1 MPYFTFLY
9 GDLHAHMI
17 SMPMQFLI
25 ILFLLHEVLY
35 AGRQDRRRWIGALLL
50 AVGAIAVGMLRGI
63 NTWDWPTYLLLSVL
77 GLGYAW
83 WLRWRSFSR
92 ASLVAMFLYIGGFLA
107 LSVWL
112 SRPYT
117 RWYAAIYSSAS
128 PWDGTK
134 TPIWAYWLI
143 HGHFL
148 FLLVSLCLWET
159 ARWLRS
165 VQVIAL
171 RGRALWLY
179 IGLGAL
185 ATVLL
190 ASVVLYFA
198 GWSVSL
204 ILIPLL
210 VWCIVLFFRDG
221 QSLPMQ
227 FVFVLAALAIA
238 VTLGVEYIVIDGDI
252 GRQNTVFK
260 FYLQGWLMYSIVGGV
275 VVAWLLDSVWAWRPA
290 LRNGWYAALGGLI
303 FITALYPLTSTGA
316 RALDRMVPEL
326 GPVLD
331 GMTYM
336 QQADYYEVV
345 DSAQS
350 RGEVLQLE
358 DDYNVIRW
366 LQDNIVGT
374 PVIMEA
380 QSEREYLWGSRISI
394 YTGLPSVVGWNW
406 HQRQQR
412 TFDPMPRMVMQRVAN
427 VNAFYETT
435 DMDVAANI
443 LQHYEVQYVIVS
455 ALERARY
462 PLEGLLKLEDMTTL
476 GVLEAV
482 HREGDSVVYEVNLP
496 ATRRLALG
504 ILDDTQTV
512 AGAN

>member
-1 MPYFTFLY
+1 
-9 GDLHAHMI
+9 
-17 SMPMQFLI
+17 
-25 ILFLLHEVLY
+25 
-35 AGRQDRRRWIGALLL
+35 
-50 AVGAIAVGMLRGI
+50 
-63 NTWDWPTYLLLSVL
+63 
-77 GLGYAW
+77 
-83 WLRWRSFSR
+83 
-92 ASLVAMFLYIGGFLA
+92 
-107 LSVWL
+107 
-112 SRPYT
+112 
-117 RWYAAIYSSAS
+117 
-128 PWDGTK
+128 
-134 TPIWAYWLI
+134 
-143 HGHFL
+143 
-148 FLLVSLCLWET
+148 
-159 ARWLRS
+159 
-165 VQVIAL
+165 
-171 RGRALWLY
+171 
-179 IGLGAL
+179 
-185 ATVLL
+185 
-190 ASVVLYFA
+190 VVLYFA

-435 DMDVAANI
+435 DMAVAANI

-496 ATRRLALG
+496 ATRRLALV
-504 ILDDTQTV
+504 ILDYTQTV